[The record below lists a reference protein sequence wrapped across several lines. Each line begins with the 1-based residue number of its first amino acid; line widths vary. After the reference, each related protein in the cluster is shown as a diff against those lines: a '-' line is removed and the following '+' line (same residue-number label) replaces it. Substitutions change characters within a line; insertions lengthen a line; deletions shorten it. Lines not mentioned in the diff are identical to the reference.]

1 MKKILVSLI
10 EIHITIRKIFIN
22 AYNYKK
28 ICSDEIVVS
37 SKEELN
43 AKRLANAVTLLFNNI
58 NQPFREEIIHQIY
71 FLLTCK
77 SLDNQ
82 KIKEIV
88 KIYYKNYDNSPQYL
102 STIIHLFIINNIH
115 EKNIE
120 FAFLLSNYI
129 MVKKER
135 GMLIPYPYSYNDYRD
150 AIKQRDISSLIRIFF
165 DIEIKKD
172 TEKHS
177 TVSKN
182 EIFEFIKIKR
192 EEIILKFRI
201 TKLFLFGSFA
211 KKKNTKN
218 SDIDFLVVFDNE
230 LNNFEKNEI
239 IGLLKE
245 YLSKELQSDV
255 DVLDFNYAYDEFAT
269 SEFENIITLI

>member
-218 SDIDFLVVFDNE
+218 SDIDFLVVFGNE

>member
-28 ICSDEIVVS
+28 ICSDKIVVS